1 MTELRAAGLRA
12 EVYLNERRSLR
23 DQLTYANRKGVPF
36 VVFAGEDEQARGVV
50 RVRDLAAGDE
60 RDVPRA
66 ELAATLAGLL
76 ETKR

>member
-1 MTELRAAGLRA
+1 
-12 EVYLNERRSLR
+12 
-23 DQLTYANRKGVPF
+23 VPY

-76 ETKR
+76 KG